1 MGKSLKRNDKIIKD
15 IPMKVDYSALIK
27 TGCLE
32 LFNKLTEY
40 LTEQQI
46 YITEI
51 SDEILKAEFQNKSY
65 TLKTRDFLTH
75 LFGPHCID
83 ELPEPVYPFYI
94 TGTDSI

>member
-1 MGKSLKRNDKIIKD
+1 MGKSLKRNDKILKD

-51 SDEILKAEFQNKSY
+51 SDEILKQNFRIKV
-65 TLKTRDFLTH
+65 TPLK
-75 LFGPHCID
+75 
-83 ELPEPVYPFYI
+83 PVIF
-94 TGTDSI
+94 

>member
-51 SDEILKAEFQNKSY
+51 SDEILKQNFRIKV
-65 TLKTRDFLTH
+65 TPLK
-75 LFGPHCID
+75 
-83 ELPEPVYPFYI
+83 PVIF
-94 TGTDSI
+94 